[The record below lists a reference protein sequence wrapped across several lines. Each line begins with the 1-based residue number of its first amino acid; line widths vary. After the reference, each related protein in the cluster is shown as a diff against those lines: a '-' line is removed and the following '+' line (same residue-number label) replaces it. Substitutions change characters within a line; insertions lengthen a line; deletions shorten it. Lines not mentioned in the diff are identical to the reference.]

1 LNSRVVI
8 AGGSGF
14 IGQSLAKALRS
25 GDHEVVILTRSSSD
39 QRGGVRFLNWDG
51 KTLGGWAHSL
61 EGAAAVVNLT
71 GKSIN
76 FRHTPENKREIIE
89 SRVNSVRVLGKA
101 IALCAQPPGSFVQT
115 SAVGIYGNSGSG
127 WCDEETPPGG
137 DFMAEVCRQWEEA
150 FDAVAAPAT
159 RKTLLRVGIT
169 LGPDGGFLRVL
180 NRLTRWFLGGQV
192 GSGKQYISWIHVE
205 DLTPMFMRAI
215 ERADIAGVYN
225 ATAPHPVTNAELMRE
240 LRRAW
245 HRPWSPPVPKWA
257 VQTGARIIG
266 LEGSLA
272 FSSQRCVP
280 KHFLTQGFEFKFPKI
295 EPALAD
301 IVARS

>member
-1 LNSRVVI
+1 MNSRVVI

-25 GDHEVVILTRSSSD
+25 EDHEVVILTRSSSD

-51 KTLGGWAHSL
+51 KTLGDWAHSL
-61 EGAAAVVNLT
+61 GGAAAVVNLT

-76 FRHTPENKREIIE
+76 CRHTPQNKREIIE

-101 IALCAQPPGSFVQT
+101 IALCAQPPSSFVQT

-127 WCDEETPPGG
+127 WCDEETPPGS
-137 DFMAEVCRQWEEA
+137 DFMADVCRQWEEA

-192 GSGKQYISWIHVE
+192 GSGKQYISWIHVD

-215 ERADIAGVYN
+215 ERAEIAGVYN

-280 KHFLTQGFEFKFPKI
+280 KHFLAQGFEFKFPKI
-295 EPALAD
+295 ETALAE
-301 IVARS
+301 IVTR

>member
-1 LNSRVVI
+1 V
-8 AGGSGF
+8 
-14 IGQSLAKALRS
+14 RS
-25 GDHEVVILTRSSSD
+25 
-39 QRGGVRFLNWDG
+39 LNWDG
-51 KTLGGWAHSL
+51 KTVGDWAHSL
-61 EGAAAVVNLT
+61 DGAAAVVNLT

-76 FRHTPENKREIIE
+76 TRHTQENKREIIE
-89 SRVNSVRVLGKA
+89 SRVNSVRALGNA
-101 IALCAQPPGSFVQT
+101 IALCAQPPGSFVQA
-115 SAVGIYGNSGSG
+115 SAVGIYGNSGSR
-127 WCDEETPPGG
+127 WCDEETPPGN

-150 FDAVAAPAT
+150 FDAVIAPAT
-159 RKTLLRVGIT
+159 RKKLLRVGIT
-169 LGPDGGFLRVL
+169 VGPDGGFLRVL
-180 NRLTRWFLGGQV
+180 NRLTRCFLGGQV
-192 GSGKQYISWIHVE
+192 GSGKQYISWIHVD
-205 DLTPMFMRAI
+205 DLTRMFVRAI
-215 ERADIAGVYN
+215 ERAEIAGVYN

-257 VQTGARIIG
+257 VQAGARLIG

-280 KHFLTQGFEFKFPKI
+280 KHFLAQDFEFEFPKI

>member
-51 KTLGGWAHSL
+51 KTLGDWAHSL

-76 FRHTPENKREIIE
+76 CRHTPENKREIIE

-115 SAVGIYGNSGSG
+115 SAVGIYGNSRSD
-127 WCDEETPPGG
+127 WCDEETSPGS

-159 RKTLLRVGIT
+159 RKTVLRVGIT

-192 GSGKQYISWIHVE
+192 SSGKQYISWIHVD
-205 DLTPMFMRAI
+205 DLTRMFVQAI
-215 ERADIAGVYN
+215 ERAEIAGVYN

-280 KHFLTQGFEFKFPKI
+280 KHFLAQGFEFKFPKI
-295 EPALAD
+295 EPALVH